1 MNALAPVNDK
11 LAALARADGVG
22 LTFTATLNVI
32 PIHNTLNGELH
43 HAMRLDRLP
52 TPSGNWSPANAAR
65 QRV

>member
-1 MNALAPVNDK
+1 MAGKRNPGALAG
-11 LAALARADGVG
+11 AAGVG
-22 LTFTATLNVI
+22 MTFKAVELNVN
-32 PIHNTLNGELH
+32 PIHSTFAGEMH